1 MSGNRALRI
10 VSGTVGLAGAGLLYA
25 RWYVDKECK
34 KLERSE
40 THDDATALKQYMMF
54 RYFRLHGDTV
64 LNVLDHDAR
73 HISRVQE
80 NLLMT
85 LMRQHDSAAFA
96 RQLGV
101 HLASNSES
109 FRERVPLTGY
119 ADYVPFVQR
128 TLDGE
133 PGLLLSP
140 RAPPT
145 MFVASAGTTGPPK
158 WLPMTKQQQEFYTM
172 YSTGFTYGRM
182 FAWRPDTFS
191 LRRSCRLLFPGS
203 AGTSSAG
210 IPMGADAAVS
220 TGSAKERLPVYSTP
234 EAAFAVEH
242 APSLLYLHLLF
253 ALRDRDLSSIQ
264 AEYAPA
270 LLAMLAL
277 LDDPDTRAALLSDLE
292 GGTISQDLTM
302 ALPVRLELEA
312 GLRPSR
318 ARAAELRAAL
328 AAHDARGRITD
339 SFRASRTGRAAE
351 KTSASTS
358 ARASPSSEDA
368 STAAGAASD
377 SAAPASA
384 PSSAPSS
391 GALVTDIWPR
401 LDCVVAGSAGP
412 LAPSRAALRR
422 RYLPSP
428 ARVPLL
434 DPVYQSAEAIL
445 GGNVAPFDE
454 GSPPPAQQQSWFQ
467 LACPAELQQEL
478 LPRRAAVPSSAGK
491 PGEDPARPLEAGAGG
506 DAPPA
511 PSEVALPEDT
521 SFLLLPQS
529 AFFEFIPVD
538 AAPAPG
544 SPPVEASAPPAGG
557 PTTRLL
563 HELEAGRRY
572 EVVVTTKSGLWRYRT
587 GDVVQV
593 VGLQQGALPVVR
605 LLYRKQDSLALPAA
619 RHGQSAGSQAA
630 GEPERGAADGS
641 PAGPDGV
648 SSGAQPEAEAEAAE
662 EVVLTTADVETAL
675 RSCEAVWSGT
685 ASADGASDSLG
696 DGSSTGSVAGWFA
709 SGAQTRGSA
718 TEPVDPLFSLGNFAM
733 ALVEA
738 GGGALAARVAVEAW
752 AEDCEGEAALP
763 AGAAA
768 ALDRQLCRASAA
780 YAEAR
785 RQGRLEEVRLT
796 GLPGSASDELW
807 LRRANAN
814 SELAALLKPQMRLS
828 ADAQAAAPSEAGAS
842 ERA

>member
-54 RYFRLHGDTV
+54 RYFRLH
-64 LNVLDHDAR
+64 
-73 HISRVQE
+73 
-80 NLLMT
+80 
-85 LMRQHDSAAFA
+85 
-96 RQLGV
+96 
-101 HLASNSES
+101 
-109 FRERVPLTGY
+109 
-119 ADYVPFVQR
+119 DYVPFVQR

-302 ALPVRLELEA
+302 ALP
-312 GLRPSR
+312 
-318 ARAAELRAAL
+318 
-328 AAHDARGRITD
+328 
-339 SFRASRTGRAAE
+339 
-351 KTSASTS
+351 
-358 ARASPSSEDA
+358 
-368 STAAGAASD
+368 
-377 SAAPASA
+377 
-384 PSSAPSS
+384 
-391 GALVTDIWPR
+391 
-401 LDCVVAGSAGP
+401 
-412 LAPSRAALRR
+412 
-422 RYLPSP
+422 
-428 ARVPLL
+428 
-434 DPVYQSAEAIL
+434 
-445 GGNVAPFDE
+445 
-454 GSPPPAQQQSWFQ
+454 
-467 LACPAELQQEL
+467 
-478 LPRRAAVPSSAGK
+478 
-491 PGEDPARPLEAGAGG
+491 
-506 DAPPA
+506 
-511 PSEVALPEDT
+511 
-521 SFLLLPQS
+521 S

-538 AAPAPG
+538 AAPAPA
-544 SPPVEASAPPAGG
+544 SPPVEASAPPVEASAPPAGG

-630 GEPERGAADGS
+630 GEAEHGAVDGS

-648 SSGAQPEAEAEAAE
+648 SSGAQPQAEAEAAE

-828 ADAQAAAPSEAGAS
+828 ADAPAAAPSEAGAS